1 MKFIKCFPFLFLTL
15 SLFAQDEDKHAEASK
30 AADNATNPL
39 AFVTKLQF
47 QPNYTFKENG
57 GDQFVLIT
65 RIMQPSKTIGLPFI
79 KSKDPSKIYT
89 IYRMEMP
96 VGSQTFPNNVG
107 DATGLT
113 DFVFI
118 DVIAF
123 KKKWGL
129 LGVGPALILP
139 TASSEFLG
147 SGKWSAGLA
156 ATILYKKKKSWTF
169 GVLAQ
174 QFNSFAGDSNRQDIN
189 KMLFQ
194 PVVTKIFKK
203 GYFANFSPIMVF
215 DWEND
220 AYNIPIGFNVGRA
233 FAKNLSMFI
242 GPEYVVSGPGKG
254 DFTIRLNINAM
265 FAPTK

>member
-1 MKFIKCFPFLFLTL
+1 MPFFLL
-15 SLFAQDEDKHAEASK
+15 SSLVMIAQEPSEANK
-30 AADNATNPL
+30 AADDATNPL

-47 QPNYTFKENG
+47 QPNYTFKDNG
-57 GDQFVLIT
+57 GDQFVLIS

-89 IYRMEMP
+89 IYRLEAP
-96 VGSQTFPNNVG
+96 IGSQTFPNNNG

-113 DFVFI
+113 DFIFI

-123 KKKWGL
+123 KKSWGIM
-129 LGVGPALILP
+129 GIGPAVIIP
-139 TASSEFLG
+139 IASSDALG
-147 SGKWSAGLA
+147 SGKLECRSRSNNPLQ
-156 ATILYKKKKSWTF
+156 KKKGWTF

-174 QFNSFAGDSNRQDIN
+174 QFNSFAGDSDRQDVN

-194 PVVTKIFKK
+194 PIITRIFKK

-242 GPEYVVSGPGKG
+242 GPEYVISGPNKG

-265 FAPTK
+265 FPSN

>member
-1 MKFIKCFPFLFLTL
+1 MKTSFFIVLFFLSF
-15 SLFAQDEDKHAEASK
+15 SVIAQEDDKHTEASK
-30 AADNATNPL
+30 AADDATNPL

-47 QPNYTFKENG
+47 QPNYTFKDNG
-57 GDQFVLIT
+57 GDQFVLIS

-89 IYRMEMP
+89 IYRLEAP
-96 VGSQTFPNNVG
+96 IGSQTFPNNNG

-123 KKKWGL
+123 KKSWGIM
-129 LGVGPALILP
+129 GIGPAIILP
-139 TASSEFLG
+139 TASSDALG
-147 SGKWSAGLA
+147 SGKWSAGPV
-156 ATILYKKKKSWTF
+156 ATILYKKKKGWTF

-174 QFNSFAGDSNRQDIN
+174 QFNSFAGDSDRQDVN
-189 KMLFQ
+189 RMLFQ
-194 PVVTKIFKK
+194 PIVTRIFKK

-220 AYNIPIGFNVGRA
+220 SYNIPIGFNVGRA

-242 GPEYVVSGPGKG
+242 GPEYVVSGPNQG

-265 FAPTK
+265 FAATK